1 MVHILRTQV
10 AEAKEEDYDLR
21 SNIAAMAAEIQ
32 FESGKKERAMQA
44 KATALES
51 NVAFLSA
58 KLQNAERVKLRAV
71 HEAEEMQQK
80 LMLERKRLDA
90 EKRLLATKRRKQE
103 GFLAASQSLMSQ
115 RQQQQ
120 QQPTRPPVKVVT
132 ETAVQTELQRE
143 GRSGEEDGN
152 GFKEVTS
159 RLIVVVIA
167 ALQFI
172 TFTCRRFMCQ
182 CYCPSQENA
191 HLVSVLLT
199 TFSRDLLVMLN
210 GSATGSG
217 GGGNPSPA
225 PNHSESAGASDSST
239 MTQLPQALSGTSN
252 AHSMQQSPGGVPF
265 SQSVFSQLAGRASAQ
280 AHASLLSFAIESNAT
295 QAMLATDRARELY
308 DVIGRMLAGDVSA
321 VALAPV
327 FIKYLAAPTDLD
339 HTVLSSV
346 LRVTYSVM
354 QHSEQFQQ
362 FLLVAM
368 SPSDAPTCPS
378 SVAGLPKSTVGTNSM
393 EHPRISLTGLRYTSL
408 DDYLSARKDQ
418 KSFAQDDTSQSAIV
432 DTASEQRQ
440 LRAKLLSALCRVIKN
455 NLNEPVVVEDGLCVL
470 WFWVDLG
477 LAHRPAFRLDFRP
490 LLAANVIP
498 AVVLAPK
505 GPPGTK
511 AHALGLLSQ
520 MLRFPEVFTEVEA
533 ETKKSLLFN
542 RCAKMLDR
550 EGALSAHP
558 ASDVR
563 KLQRQVVKLMLSITM
578 SFPSVGIRFVL
589 ESTRGLPNDSDGHR
603 SVVYYLAQLL
613 GQETLGARITNAGGA
628 SYAEQQLLRDHQR
641 VGLIQDAFTLMA
653 LLARYVDLPNELDGD
668 DRVQG
673 FLAVLHFLSTS
684 KLEEGGND
692 AIATTARALIA
703 MVNL

>member
-103 GFLAASQSLMSQ
+103 SFLAASQSLMSQ
-115 RQQQQ
+115 RQQLQ

-132 ETAVQTELQRE
+132 ETAVQTDSQRE
-143 GRSGEEDGN
+143 DRNGEEGGN
-152 GFKEVTS
+152 GFKE
-159 RLIVVVIA
+159 
-167 ALQFI
+167 
-172 TFTCRRFMCQ
+172 
-182 CYCPSQENA
+182 
-191 HLVSVLLT
+191 
-199 TFSRDLLVMLN
+199 
-210 GSATGSG
+210 
-217 GGGNPSPA
+217 
-225 PNHSESAGASDSST
+225 
-239 MTQLPQALSGTSN
+239 
-252 AHSMQQSPGGVPF
+252 
-265 SQSVFSQLAGRASAQ
+265 
-280 AHASLLSFAIESNAT
+280 AHASLLSFAMESNVT
-295 QAMLATDRARELY
+295 QAVLATDRARELY

-339 HTVLSSV
+339 RTVLSSV

-368 SPSDAPTCPS
+368 SPSDASTCSP

-393 EHPRISLTGLRYTSL
+393 EHPRITLTGLRYTSL

-418 KSFAQDDTSQSAIV
+418 KPFAQDDTSQSAIV
-432 DTASEQRQ
+432 DTASEHRQ

-455 NLNEPVVVEDGLCVL
+455 SLNEPVVVEDGLCVL

-477 LAHRPAFRLDFRP
+477 LAHRPAFRPDFRP

-550 EGALSAHP
+550 EGALSAQP

-613 GQETLGARITNAGGA
+613 GQETFDARITNAGGA
-628 SYAEQQLLRDHQR
+628 SYAEQELLRDHQR
-641 VGLIQDAFTLMA
+641 VGLIRDAFTLMA